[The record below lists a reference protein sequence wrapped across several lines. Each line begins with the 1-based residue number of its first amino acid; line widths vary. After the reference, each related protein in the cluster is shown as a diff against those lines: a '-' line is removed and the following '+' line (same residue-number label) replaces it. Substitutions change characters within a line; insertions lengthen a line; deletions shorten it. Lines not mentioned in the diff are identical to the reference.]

1 MEKRTPDVE
10 TGSDLAPQGV
20 ELTLPDD
27 QFIHFLPLLQ
37 KGFWVKVRLGCSVE
51 SLLGEQLGL
60 PPEFIQNRIKTIFL
74 DGKPVDELRQTFI
87 GDRSI
92 LALSAAMP
100 GLAGAALRRGNPLGS
115 FRGSVP
121 PGENRPAPSLGEGF
135 LGIRL
140 FNLLIREL
148 GPTLLARGIFLPQDE
163 WEELRKRLP
172 GVPDPETAGREKKGQ
187 AERLESRDG
196 QDSRHFVRISV
207 HFRS

>member
-1 MEKRTPDVE
+1 MERRTPDVE
-10 TGSDLAPQGV
+10 AGSDLAPQGV
-20 ELTLPDD
+20 EMTLPDD
-27 QFIHFLPLLQ
+27 QFIHFFPLLQ

-60 PPEFIQNRIKTIFL
+60 SPEFIQNRIKTIFL

-115 FRGSVP
+115 FRGSAL

-148 GPTLLARGIFLPQDE
+148 GPTLLARGIFLPQEE
-163 WEELRKRLP
+163 WEDLRKELP
-172 GVPDPETAGREKKGQ
+172 GVPDPEPAGREEKRQ
-187 AERLESRDG
+187 AERIESRDAR
-196 QDSRHFVRISV
+196 DFRHFVLISV
-207 HFRS
+207 RFQS

>member
-1 MEKRTPDVE
+1 MERLTPDVE
-10 TGSDLAPQGV
+10 AGSDLAPQGV
-20 ELTLPDD
+20 DLTLPDD

-60 PPEFIQNRIKTIFL
+60 SPEFIQNRIKTIFL

-115 FRGSVP
+115 FRGSAL

-163 WEELRKRLP
+163 WKDLRKELP
-172 GVPDPETAGREKKGQ
+172 GVPDPEPAGREEKGQ
-187 AERLESRDG
+187 AGRLESRGARDF
-196 QDSRHFVRISV
+196 RHFVLISV
-207 HFRS
+207 RFQS